1 MRGMSEAELS
11 HLGVGADEELVYRS
25 ALRSPGL
32 GTEALALAAGMG
44 VHELRAVLERLTA
57 SGMVTV
63 AEDEGIMAT
72 DPFVV
77 TERLVESRLTELQA
91 EIQRVIAAR
100 HVVSVLLDDQRDGRR
115 RSGPDGV
122 ERVEGADRVRA
133 RIDELAFFARH
144 ELLSV
149 QPNGPLSAAAIEGA
163 EEADTRALRR
173 GLVMRTIMRSD
184 ALQDRRTA
192 DYLTGLSAR
201 GARIRTMDG
210 PLERMLI
217 FDRRTALVPI
227 DPKETGRG
235 ALVVHQPGMISSLI
249 ALFER
254 FWSAGEDLGQE
265 HLTEIERRVLKTM
278 VRVEKDEA
286 GARELGISIRTY
298 RGHVA
303 NLLRRLKAT
312 HRTQGVLAARDRG
325 WL

>member
-1 MRGMSEAELS
+1 MAEAELS
-11 HLGVGADEELVYRS
+11 HLGVAEDEELVYRS

-32 GTEALALAAGMG
+32 GAEALALAVGMDAND
-44 VHELRAVLERLTA
+44 VKVVLERLAA

-63 AEDEGIMAT
+63 ADDQGIVAT

-91 EIQRVIAAR
+91 EIQRVIASR
-100 HVVSVLLDDQRDGRR
+100 HVVNVLLDDQRDGRR
-115 RSGPDGV
+115 QSTPDGV

-133 RIDELAFFARH
+133 RIDELAFFAHH

-163 EEADTRALRR
+163 READERALRR
-173 GLVMRTIMRSD
+173 GLVMRTIMRTD
-184 ALQDRRTA
+184 ALDDTRTA
-192 DYLTGLSAR
+192 EYLAELSAR

-217 FDRRTALVPI
+217 FDRRTALLPI
-227 DPKETGRG
+227 DPRESSRG
-235 ALVVHQPGMISSLI
+235 ALIVHQPGMISSLI
-249 ALFER
+249 TLFER
-254 FWSAGEDLGQE
+254 FWTAAEDLGQE
-265 HLTEIERRVLKTM
+265 HLTETERQVLKTM

-286 GARELGISIRTY
+286 GARELGISVRTY

-303 NLLRRLKAT
+303 NLLRRLNAT
-312 HRTQGVLAARDRG
+312 HRAQGVLAARDRG

>member
-1 MRGMSEAELS
+1 MSEAGLS
-11 HLGVGADEELVYRS
+11 HLGVAADEERVYRC

-32 GTEALALAAGMG
+32 GIESLAPAAGMD
-44 VHELRAVLERLTA
+44 VEELRTVLERLEA
-57 SGMVTV
+57 AGMVTV
-63 AEDEGIMAT
+63 AEREGVVPT

-100 HVVSVLLDDQRDGRR
+100 HVVGVLLDDQRDGRR
-115 RSGPDGV
+115 QSPPDGV
-122 ERVEGADRVRA
+122 ERVEGPDRVRA

-149 QPNGPLSAAAIEGA
+149 QPNGPLTAAAIEGA
-163 EEADTRALRR
+163 KESDERALRR
-173 GLVMRTIMRSD
+173 GLRMRTILRSD
-184 ALQDRRTA
+184 ALHDPRTA
-192 DYLTGLSAR
+192 EYLTELSAR

-217 FDRRTALVPI
+217 FDRTTALVPI
-227 DPKETGRG
+227 DPRETSRG

-254 FWSAGEDLGQE
+254 FWCAGEDLDQE
-265 HLTEIERRVLKTM
+265 HLTEIERQVLKTM

-286 GARELGISIRTY
+286 GARELGISVRTY

-303 NLLRRLKAT
+303 SLLRRLSAT
-312 HRTQGVLAARDRG
+312 HRAQGVLAARDRG